1 MSKVRYKLK
10 CFLTDATFII
20 LGILSAGFGL
30 EGFLLPNSFID
41 GGVTGI
47 SLLLKEVTGISVSL
61 YLILLNVP
69 FIILAFFHIERTFAI
84 KSIIAIVTLAT
95 VIHFIHY
102 PVVTSDKV
110 LIAAFGGF
118 FLGLGIGLSIRGGAV
133 LDGTEIVAI
142 YLSRKF
148 NMKISDF
155 VLIFNVVIFGFGAYV
170 LSIEIALYA
179 ILTYLT
185 ASKTIDF
192 ILEGIEEYTGITII
206 SDHSEEIRTHII
218 HEMKR
223 AVTIYK
229 GVRGYSKE
237 NKEVSILYTVI
248 TRLEV
253 SKFQREINQ
262 IDPNAFI
269 VMNSVKDTKGGM
281 IKKRPHM

>member
-1 MSKVRYKLK
+1 MTKIRYKLK

-61 YLILLNVP
+61 YLVLLNIP
-69 FIILAFFHIERTFAI
+69 FIALAFFHVEKTFAI
-84 KSIIAIVTLAT
+84 KSIIAIITLAI
-95 VIHFIHY
+95 VIHFVHY

-142 YLSRKF
+142 YLSRKL
-148 NMKISDF
+148 NLKISDF
-155 VLIFNVVIFGFGAYV
+155 VLIFNVIIFGFGAYV

-206 SDHSEEIRTHII
+206 SEQSEEIRSHII

-229 GVRGYSKE
+229 GERGYSRE
-237 NKEVSILYTVI
+237 NNEVAILYTVI

-253 SKFQREINQ
+253 AKFQREINQ

-281 IKKRPHM
+281 IKKRPHI

>member
-1 MSKVRYKLK
+1 MAVVRYKLK
-10 CFLTDATFII
+10 CFITDSVFII

-47 SLLLKEVTGISVSL
+47 SLLLKEVTGISVSVFL
-61 YLILLNVP
+61 VLLNIP
-69 FIILAFFHIERTFAI
+69 FVILAYFHIEKSFAI
-84 KSIIAIVTLAT
+84 KSIIAIVTLAI
-95 VIHFIHY
+95 VIHFIPY

-142 YLSRKF
+142 YLSKKC

-155 VLIFNVVIFGFGAYV
+155 ILVFHVIIFGFGAYV

-206 SDHSEEIRTHII
+206 SEHSETVRLHITKN
-218 HEMKR
+218 MKK

-229 GVRGYSKE
+229 GEGGYSDEKKE
-237 NKEVSILYTVI
+237 ISIIYTVI
-248 TRLEV
+248 TRLEI
-253 SKFQREINQ
+253 SKFQREIHQ

-281 IKKRPHM
+281 IKKRSHT